1 MKVIYLLMFVFLL
14 ISCKN
19 DQLEEAIKGTYYNN
33 NYKLKITIG
42 VGARMS
48 IVSGRIIEN
57 VPYNQVILYKW
68 EEEHERFDLIGSE
81 IEGPGYYE
89 IDQGQ
94 WKIED
99 GILKL
104 TLHTEE
110 GDFIDWTFNIIP
122 INFNSSASKDL
133 HNINSSFILKGNLRG
148 NEQKFFSELISQGY
162 HSE

>member
-1 MKVIYLLMFVFLL
+1 MKFFYLFLFIL
-14 ISCKN
+14 FLTSCKN
-19 DQLEEAIKGTYYNN
+19 DQLENAIMGTYYNN
-33 NYKLKITIG
+33 NYKLVIEIG
-42 VGARMS
+42 SGQFGS
-48 IVSGRIIEN
+48 ISGEIRERS
-57 VPYNQVILYKW
+57 YKRAILYKW
-68 EEEHERFDLIGSE
+68 EEEHENFLIIGSE